1 MTQCLEVDVICYVCE
16 AGGKRSEAVAICI
29 LCGMALCKD
38 HLVREE
44 LPVWE
49 KVQIGVGETRREL
62 PDTLPRFLCQA
73 CYGALHQKRA

>member
-1 MTQCLEVDVICYVCE
+1 MICYVCAQSGRRTE
-16 AGGKRSEAVAICI
+16 VVAICI
-29 LCGMALCKD
+29 LCGMALCQE

-49 KVQIGVGETRREL
+49 KVQIGVGESRRQL